1 MERAYHSSPCPPR
14 RSTDRVAVSPATCPT
29 HLPTRYDVVFGEQGD
44 LATNLPPDSVRPA
57 TGSTR
62 NAQPAATGR
71 VKSHNSP
78 ADARRGKRR
87 SASGEPSGESGG
99 APHPV
104 FHEGITCMIC
114 RRGPIKGIRYKCS
127 VCPTIDF
134 CESYVAAAVRAR
146 CGCACPQCLARAC
159 TATGVSLA
167 PRTTTTSDT
176 CCSESRTP
184 ACPTRRRR
192 PCACPCQR
200 PARRPGQ
207 RQCVVTTRWRR
218 SVPRHK
224 PAPDRPRL
232 AAVHS
237 AARAAANLLMG
248 PSSAPAAA
256 KHARRGAH
264 HRRRRSKIFQ
274 LSSF

>member
-1 MERAYHSSPCPPR
+1 MLCLSHYRLLRVVRCCGRA
-14 RSTDRVAVSPATCPT
+14 STMRVCV
-29 HLPTRYDVVFGEQGD
+29 
-44 LATNLPPDSVRPA
+44 
-57 TGSTR
+57 
-62 NAQPAATGR
+62 
-71 VKSHNSP
+71 
-78 ADARRGKRR
+78 
-87 SASGEPSGESGG
+87 
-99 APHPV
+99 
-104 FHEGITCMIC
+104 
-114 RRGPIKGIRYKCS
+114 
-127 VCPTIDF
+127 
-134 CESYVAAAVRAR
+134 
-146 CGCACPQCLARAC
+146 CPQCLARAC
-159 TATGVSLA
+159 TSTGVSLA

-256 KHARRGAH
+256 KHARRGAQ
-264 HRRRRSKIFQ
+264 RSKIFQ
-274 LSSF
+274 LSSFRFRKHFQVQFAAIGAESSRFAHHATPWRVPSSTVTHSARRLPIAT